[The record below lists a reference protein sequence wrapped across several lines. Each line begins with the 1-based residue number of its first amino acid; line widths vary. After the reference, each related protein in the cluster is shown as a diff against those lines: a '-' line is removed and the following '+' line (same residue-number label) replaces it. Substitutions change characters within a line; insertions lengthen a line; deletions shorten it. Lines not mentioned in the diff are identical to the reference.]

1 MKIIKNIFLIVCT
14 IFLMQSC
21 IVSEKPNIA
30 YFSDSGKDFKGARFA
45 SVNVPMFLA
54 KPLAKPIIKK
64 ALREDGEDNEDIIKL
79 VKKVSK
85 IKVLTVEN
93 GDRTMLQDFVS
104 YLNDNNYEDWATIKH
119 GGDNVNIRVKQKD
132 DVIKNMLITVN
143 SDKDLVFVDVRGN
156 FTIDDIS
163 KMINSATDK

>member
-1 MKIIKNIFLIVCT
+1 MKIIKNLFLIVCA

-21 IVSEKPNIA
+21 IVSEKPNMA

-54 KPLAKPIIKK
+54 KPIIKK
-64 ALREDGEDNEDIIKL
+64 ALREDGEDNEEVIKL

-119 GGDNVNIRVKQKD
+119 DGDNVNIRVKQKD

-163 KMINSATDK
+163 KMIASASDK